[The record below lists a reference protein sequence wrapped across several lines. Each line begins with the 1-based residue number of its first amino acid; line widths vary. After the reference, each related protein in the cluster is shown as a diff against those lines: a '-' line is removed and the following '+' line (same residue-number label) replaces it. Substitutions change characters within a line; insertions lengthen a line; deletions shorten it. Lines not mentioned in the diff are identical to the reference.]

1 MKVKNYANSCVINM
15 VAFELFVF
23 DTGTV
28 TVFTSSF
35 NFGMAYTCGVLL
47 LPVILLAFTRTV
59 SFL

>member
-1 MKVKNYANSCVINM
+1 MM
-15 VAFELFVF
+15 AFELFVF